1 MRFRTEGIV
10 FKGLSFGEADMI
22 MTIFTRERGFV
33 RAFAKSPRK
42 TKSRF
47 GSALEP
53 FSHIRISLW
62 GKENAELPRLI
73 QADIVHP
80 FQKLR
85 EELGCFL
92 RIAEIFEM
100 TFMLI
105 PEHDKQEGL
114 FDILLDTLRLQ
125 EIDCVNPKAILCY
138 KIKLLAAAGFMPR
151 LNGCARCA
159 GTGRRFYF
167 REGSILCDK
176 CVDGNITLNG
186 FELSQGAIKLFETL
200 RLWDWNKLSRVI
212 PSASLLEEL
221 GRLLDIH
228 IRHRLEK
235 SLRTRDFIENIRGT
249 EGAAL
254 RLPQG
259 G

>member
-1 MRFRTEGIV
+1 MTEGIV
-10 FKGLSFGEADMI
+10 FKGFPLGEADMI

-53 FSHIRISLW
+53 FSYIRISLW

-85 EELGCFL
+85 EELDCFL
-92 RIAEIFEM
+92 RVSELLEM

-105 PEHDKQEGL
+105 PEHVRQEGL
-114 FDILLDTLRLQ
+114 FDILLDTLRMQ
-125 EIDCVNPKAILCY
+125 EAGCGNQKAILCY
-138 KIKLLAAAGFMPR
+138 KIKMLNAAGFMPR
-151 LNGCARCA
+151 LSGCARCA

-167 REGSILCDK
+167 REGSILCDN
-176 CVDGNITLNG
+176 CGDPLSG

-200 RLWDWNKLSRVI
+200 RLWDWSKLHRVV
-212 PSASLLEEL
+212 PTTSLAQEL
-221 GRLLDIH
+221 GRLLDLH
-228 IRHRLEK
+228 IRYRLEK
-235 SLRTRDFIENIRGT
+235 GLKTRDFMDKIRT
-249 EGAAL
+249 DPDTYPA
-254 RLPQG
+254 
-259 G
+259 

>member
-1 MRFRTEGIV
+1 MRFSAEGIV
-10 FKGLSFGEADMI
+10 FKGLPLGEADMI
-22 MTIFTRERGFV
+22 MTIFTRQKGFV

-53 FSHIRISLW
+53 FSYIRLSLW

-85 EELGCFL
+85 EELKCFL
-92 RIAEIFEM
+92 RVSEIFEM

-105 PEHDKQEGL
+105 PEHVRQERL
-114 FDILLDTLRLQ
+114 FDILLDTLRMQ
-125 EIDCVNPKAILCY
+125 EQDCMNPKAILCY
-138 KIKLLAAAGFMPR
+138 KIKMLAAAGFMPR

-167 REGSILCDK
+167 REGSILCDN
-176 CVDGNITLNG
+176 CSGNGNPISG
-186 FELSQGAIKLFETL
+186 FELSPGAIKLFETL
-200 RLWDWNKLSRVI
+200 RLWDWSKLNRVV
-212 PSASLLEEL
+212 PSDGLAREL
-221 GRLLDIH
+221 GMLLDLH
-228 IRHRLEK
+228 IRYRLEK
-235 SLRTRDFIENIRGT
+235 GLKTRDFIENIKT
-249 EGAAL
+249 KAAM
-254 RLPQG
+254 P
-259 G
+259 